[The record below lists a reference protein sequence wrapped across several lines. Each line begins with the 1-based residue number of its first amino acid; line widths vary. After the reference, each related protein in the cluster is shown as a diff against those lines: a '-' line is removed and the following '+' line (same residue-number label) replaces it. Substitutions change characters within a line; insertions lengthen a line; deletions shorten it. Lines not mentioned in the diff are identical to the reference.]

1 MHLCLTI
8 LLLLL
13 VIRDLSLFTIPQ
25 QSTPSTPLPSRPEGS
40 LEYLVNILNNAL
52 RRRKYEY
59 HVRQSN
65 ERKEYDIE
73 QIIINKQI
81 TNHLTMRIKNIPVNM
96 IDVATENVRRDYSFG
111 EDDKDE
117 LIKEHLAKFD
127 LLQPVVVRFDNE
139 SKRYKLLIGRRRY
152 FALSAKGEA
161 KIPAVI
167 TELEGA
173 EAQAASLFENLI
185 RKDLSPLEKARMVK
199 KLVDSTK
206 GGITAVSAKYGL
218 PKSTVSEWLSI
229 VTLPILLQ
237 KKIEKGEITSY
248 EAIRIA
254 RRPKHVQQKLIIAA
268 AEGQLQEEMSRAGVK
283 RGAPKGLLTI
293 RLVFDPRHKPDK
305 QLWDRISE
313 KAVKNGLEPTDYVRK
328 ILVTHIHQK
337 VN

>member
-1 MHLCLTI
+1 M
-8 LLLLL
+8 
-13 VIRDLSLFTIPQ
+13 
-25 QSTPSTPLPSRPEGS
+25 QSAGSTVEQEGRK
-40 LEYLVNILNNAL
+40 YAL
-52 RRRKYEY
+52 RE
-59 HVRQSN
+59 
-65 ERKEYDIE
+65 
-73 QIIINKQI
+73 IIINKDI
-81 TNHLTMRIKNIPVNM
+81 TNLHLMNIKNIPVNL
-96 IDVATENVRRDYSFG
+96 IDVANENVRKDYSFG
-111 EDDKDE
+111 DDAKDE
-117 LIKEHLAKFD
+117 LIKEHLSRFD

-152 FALSAKGEA
+152 LALSAKGER

-229 VTLPILLQ
+229 VTLPVLLQ

-254 RRPKHVQQKLIIAA
+254 RRPKHVQEKLIVAA
-268 AEGQLQEEMSRAGVK
+268 AEGRLQEEMSRAGVK

-293 RLVFDPRHKPDK
+293 RLVFDPRYKPDK
-305 QLWDRISE
+305 QLWDRINE
-313 KAVKNGLEPTDYVRK
+313 KADENGLELTDYVRN
-328 ILVTHIHQK
+328 ILVKQMHQK
-337 VN
+337 VS